1 MFGLHNVGHTEFKK
15 ASFSEK
21 GRHVESI
28 EVPTY
33 LCNSWG
39 YYSHNQIYN
48 RSDSF
53 RRDLRK

>member
-1 MFGLHNVGHTEFKK
+1 MFGLHNAGHTEFKR

-21 GRHVESI
+21 DLHVYSI

-33 LCNSWG
+33 LCKSWG
-39 YYSHNQIYN
+39 LYSHNQIYN

-53 RRDLRK
+53 LGGLRR